1 MKRRRRLSIKGLVR
15 RLAFSLGL
23 TILGSWGLLA
33 TRLQVIVNSDWASEL
48 AFFEDDYVHYID
60 LGSLALVILGLLMAL
75 YYRRLLA
82 PRFQRLD
89 ELGEGEW

>member
-1 MKRRRRLSIKGLVR
+1 MKRRRVSIKGLVR
-15 RLAFSLGL
+15 KLTFSLFL

-33 TRLQVIVNSDWASEL
+33 TRLQAVVNSDWALKL
-48 AFFEDDYVHYID
+48 ALFEDDFSHFID
-60 LGSLALVILGLLMAL
+60 LASLGLVFLGLLMAL